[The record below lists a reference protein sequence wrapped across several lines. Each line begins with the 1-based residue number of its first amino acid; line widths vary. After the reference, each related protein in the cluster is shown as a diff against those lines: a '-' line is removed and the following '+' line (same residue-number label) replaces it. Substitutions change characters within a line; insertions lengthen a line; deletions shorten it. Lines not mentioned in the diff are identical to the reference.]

1 MGNGTGTEAGLVG
14 EDTSGYAAFHAGEEA
29 SDNAAGYCLRME
41 GTLKDHGKYQW
52 NTVCVKQD
60 YAKGQQDVK
69 QCHEGNQFFCYI
81 SDSLYA
87 AQENQGYQS
96 SQHNAGH
103 EADNRF

>member
-1 MGNGTGTEAGLVG
+1 
-14 EDTSGYAAFHAGEEA
+14 
-29 SDNAAGYCLRME
+29 ME

-52 NTVCVKQD
+52 NAVCVKQD

-69 QCHEGNQFFCYI
+69 QCHEWNQFFCYV
-81 SDSLYA
+81 SDSFYA
-87 AQENQGYQS
+87 AQEHEGYQS